1 MMECGEESVVKWF
14 NVRMMTAG
22 LEAMDIRHLAISLLS
37 NCSWEGQRM
46 FLTMMGSSLVR
57 MVVVSCSL
65 MNEVQF
71 GKIMVVLGEVV
82 CNIGEL

>member
-1 MMECGEESVVKWF
+1 
-14 NVRMMTAG
+14 
-22 LEAMDIRHLAISLLS
+22 MDIRHLAILLLS
-37 NCSWEGQRM
+37 NCLWEGQRM
-46 FLTMMGSSLVR
+46 LLTLMGSSLVR
-57 MVVVSCSL
+57 MIVVSCSL